1 MLLLAAWVLPAPLRE
16 AAADERFALEVLRL
30 EAAELRLAEEDP
42 AALLREELATL
53 LREELAALLREELA
67 DERLAE
73 EDPAALLREELADER
88 LALEAELLL
97 AARLLPAPLREAA
110 ADERLELDEERS
122 ELADDRLVVPR
133 PFLVTVFFLS

>member
-42 AALLREELATL
+42 ATL

-67 DERLAE
+67 DERLALE
-73 EDPAALLREELADER
+73 VADDLLALAEDLPFWDELAE
-88 LALEAELLL
+88 
-97 AARLLPAPLREAA
+97 LLPAPLREAA

>member
-42 AALLREELATL
+42 AT
-53 LREELAALLREELA
+53 LLREELA

-73 EDPAALLREELADER
+73 EDPAALLREELA
-88 LALEAELLL
+88 AL
-97 AARLLPAPLREAA
+97 LREEEA
-110 ADERLELDEERS
+110 ADERLELEE
-122 ELADDRLVVPR
+122 LRLVVPR
-133 PFLVTVFFLS
+133 PFLVTVAFLSC

>member
-1 MLLLAAWVLPAPLRE
+1 MLLLADLVLPAPLRE

-42 AALLREELATL
+42 ATL

-88 LALEAELLL
+88 LELEEL
-97 AARLLPAPLREAA
+97 
-110 ADERLELDEERS
+110 
-122 ELADDRLVVPR
+122 RLVVPR
-133 PFLVTVFFLS
+133 PFLVTVAFLSC

>member
-1 MLLLAAWVLPAPLRE
+1 MLLLADLVLPAPLRE

-42 AALLREELATL
+42 ATL

-67 DERLAE
+67 DERLALE
-73 EDPAALLREELADER
+73 AADDL
-88 LALEAELLL
+88 LALAEDLPFWDELTE
-97 AARLLPAPLREAA
+97 LLPAPLREAA
-110 ADERLELDEERS
+110 ADERLALDEERS

>member
-42 AALLREELATL
+42 AALLREELA
-53 LREELAALLREELA
+53 

-73 EDPAALLREELADER
+73 EDPATLLREEE
-88 LALEAELLL
+88 
-97 AARLLPAPLREAA
+97 A
-110 ADERLELDEERS
+110 ADERLELEE
-122 ELADDRLVVPR
+122 LRLVVPR
-133 PFLVTVFFLS
+133 PFLVTVAFLSC

>member
-42 AALLREELATL
+42 ATL
-53 LREELAALLREELA
+53 LREELAALLREEF
-67 DERLAE
+67 
-73 EDPAALLREELADER
+73 AALLREEFADER
-88 LALEAELLL
+88 FALEAELLL

>member
-42 AALLREELATL
+42 AALLREELA
-53 LREELAALLREELA
+53 

-73 EDPAALLREELADER
+73 EDPATLLREEEAADER
-88 LALEAELLL
+88 LA
-97 AARLLPAPLREAA
+97 
-110 ADERLELDEERS
+110 LDEERS
-122 ELADDRLVVPR
+122 ELADERLVVPR

>member
-42 AALLREELATL
+42 ATL

-67 DERLAE
+67 DERLE
-73 EDPAALLREELADER
+73 LEEL
-88 LALEAELLL
+88 
-97 AARLLPAPLREAA
+97 
-110 ADERLELDEERS
+110 
-122 ELADDRLVVPR
+122 RLVVPR
-133 PFLVTVFFLS
+133 PFLVTVAFLSC

>member
-1 MLLLAAWVLPAPLRE
+1 MLLLADLVLPAPLRE

-67 DERLAE
+67 
-73 EDPAALLREELADER
+73 ALLREEE
-88 LALEAELLL
+88 
-97 AARLLPAPLREAA
+97 A
-110 ADERLELDEERS
+110 ADERLELEE
-122 ELADDRLVVPR
+122 LRLVVPR
-133 PFLVTVFFLS
+133 PFLVTVAFLSC

>member
-42 AALLREELATL
+42 AT
-53 LREELAALLREELA
+53 LLREELA

-73 EDPAALLREELADER
+73 EDPAALLREEE
-88 LALEAELLL
+88 
-97 AARLLPAPLREAA
+97 A
-110 ADERLELDEERS
+110 ADERLELEE
-122 ELADDRLVVPR
+122 LRLVVPR
-133 PFLVTVFFLS
+133 PFLVTVAFLSR

>member
-42 AALLREELATL
+42 ATL

-67 DERLAE
+67 DERLALE
-73 EDPAALLREELADER
+73 AADDLLALAEDLPFWDELAE
-88 LALEAELLL
+88 
-97 AARLLPAPLREAA
+97 LLPAPLREAA
-110 ADERLELDEERS
+110 ADERLALDEERS

>member
-42 AALLREELATL
+42 ATL
-53 LREELAALLREELA
+53 LREELAALLRG
-67 DERLAE
+67 
-73 EDPAALLREELADER
+73 ELADER
-88 LALEAELLL
+88 LALEAADDLL
-97 AARLLPAPLREAA
+97 ALAEDLPFWDELAELLPAPLREAA
-110 ADERLELDEERS
+110 ADERLALDEERS

>member
-42 AALLREELATL
+42 AALLREELA
-53 LREELAALLREELA
+53 ALLREELA
-67 DERLAE
+67 DERF
-73 EDPAALLREELADER
+73 
-88 LALEAELLL
+88 ALEAELLL

-110 ADERLELDEERS
+110 ADERLELEE
-122 ELADDRLVVPR
+122 LRLVVPR
-133 PFLVTVFFLS
+133 PFLVTVAFLSC

>member
-42 AALLREELATL
+42 AALLREELA
-53 LREELAALLREELA
+53 

-73 EDPAALLREELADER
+73 EDPAALLREEE
-88 LALEAELLL
+88 
-97 AARLLPAPLREAA
+97 A
-110 ADERLELDEERS
+110 ADERLELEE
-122 ELADDRLVVPR
+122 LRLVVPR
-133 PFLVTVFFLS
+133 PFLVTVAFLSC

>member
-42 AALLREELATL
+42 AT
-53 LREELAALLREELA
+53 LLREELA

-73 EDPAALLREELADER
+73 EDPAALLREEE
-88 LALEAELLL
+88 
-97 AARLLPAPLREAA
+97 A
-110 ADERLELDEERS
+110 ADERLELEE
-122 ELADDRLVVPR
+122 LRLVVPS
-133 PFLVTVFFLS
+133 PFLVTVAFLSC

>member
-42 AALLREELATL
+42 AALLREELA
-53 LREELAALLREELA
+53 ALLREELA

-73 EDPAALLREELADER
+73 EDPAALLREELA
-88 LALEAELLL
+88 AL
-97 AARLLPAPLREAA
+97 LREEEA
-110 ADERLELDEERS
+110 ADERLELEE
-122 ELADDRLVVPR
+122 LRLVVPR
-133 PFLVTVFFLS
+133 PFLVTVTFLSC

>member
-42 AALLREELATL
+42 AALLREELA
-53 LREELAALLREELA
+53 

-73 EDPAALLREELADER
+73 EDPAALLREEEAD
-88 LALEAELLL
+88 
-97 AARLLPAPLREAA
+97 
-110 ADERLELDEERS
+110 DERLELEE
-122 ELADDRLVVPR
+122 LRLVVPR
-133 PFLVTVFFLS
+133 PFLVTVAFLSC

>member
-1 MLLLAAWVLPAPLRE
+1 MLLLAAWVLPALLRE

-42 AALLREELATL
+42 ATL

-67 DERLAE
+67 DERLALE
-73 EDPAALLREELADER
+73 AADNLPALAEDLPFWDELAE
-88 LALEAELLL
+88 
-97 AARLLPAPLREAA
+97 LLPAPLREAA
-110 ADERLELDEERS
+110 ADERLALDEERS

>member
-42 AALLREELATL
+42 AALLREELA
-53 LREELAALLREELA
+53 

-73 EDPAALLREELADER
+73 EDPAALLREEE
-88 LALEAELLL
+88 
-97 AARLLPAPLREAA
+97 A

>member
-42 AALLREELATL
+42 ATL

-67 DERLAE
+67 DERLALE
-73 EDPAALLREELADER
+73 AADDLLALAEDLPFWDELAE
-88 LALEAELLL
+88 
-97 AARLLPAPLREAA
+97 LLPAPLREAA

>member
-42 AALLREELATL
+42 AALLREELA
-53 LREELAALLREELA
+53 
-67 DERLAE
+67 
-73 EDPAALLREELADER
+73 ALLREELADER
-88 LALEAELLL
+88 LALEAADDLL
-97 AARLLPAPLREAA
+97 ALAEDLPFWDELAELLPAPLREAA

>member
-1 MLLLAAWVLPAPLRE
+1 MLLLADLVLPAPLRE

-42 AALLREELATL
+42 AT
-53 LREELAALLREELA
+53 
-67 DERLAE
+67 
-73 EDPAALLREELADER
+73 LLREELADER
-88 LALEAELLL
+88 LALEAADDLL
-97 AARLLPAPLREAA
+97 ALAEDQPFWDELAELLPALLREAA
-110 ADERLELDEERS
+110 ADERLALDEERS

>member
-1 MLLLAAWVLPAPLRE
+1 MRLLADLVLPAPLRE

-42 AALLREELATL
+42 DTL

-67 DERLAE
+67 DERLALE
-73 EDPAALLREELADER
+73 AADDLLALAEDLPFWDELAE
-88 LALEAELLL
+88 
-97 AARLLPAPLREAA
+97 LLPAPLREAA
-110 ADERLELDEERS
+110 ADERLALDEERS

>member
-42 AALLREELATL
+42 AALLREELADERFAEEDPAAL

-67 DERLAE
+67 DERLE
-73 EDPAALLREELADER
+73 LEEL
-88 LALEAELLL
+88 
-97 AARLLPAPLREAA
+97 
-110 ADERLELDEERS
+110 
-122 ELADDRLVVPR
+122 RLVVPR
-133 PFLVTVFFLS
+133 PFLVTVAFLSR